1 MTRVGVSGHRSYNDA
16 EVVAAMTD
24 TVLERVLRGQ
34 ATPTVVSNLAEGADQ
49 LVAELVLNRPGAV
62 LEVVLPL
69 PIDDY
74 DNDFVSS
81 DTRRRFDALLAK
93 ASSVIVIDQVHGEA
107 RESAYERAGHAIV
120 DSCDVLVA
128 LWDGLPARGRGG
140 TAEMVQY
147 AIDHDVIV
155 EVVLVERDP
164 K

>member
-1 MTRVGVSGHRSYNDA
+1 MTRIGVSGHRSYNNP

-24 TVLERVLRGQ
+24 AVLERVLQGHT
-34 ATPTVVSNLAEGADQ
+34 APTVISNLAEGADQ
-49 LVAELVLNRPGAV
+49 LVAELVLNRPGAA

-74 DNDFVSS
+74 DNDFVST
-81 DTRRRFDALLAK
+81 DTRRHFDALLAR
-93 ASSVIVIDQVHGEA
+93 ASSVMVIDQIRGEA

-120 DSCDVLVA
+120 DACDVLVA

-147 AIDHDVIV
+147 AIDHGVIV
-155 EVVLVERDP
+155 EVVVVERDP
-164 K
+164 L